1 METKYFLGKTLN
13 DQVFAVYRATF
24 DKGILTEESMWQVP
38 NGTEW
43 KSTKKISEWY
53 FIGSDLIFPST
64 KEEAS
69 KYLPEKL

>member
-13 DQVFAVYRATF
+13 DQVFAVYRAKF
-24 DKGILTEESMWQVP
+24 DKNNLVEESMWQVP

-53 FIGSDLIFPST
+53 FLGSDLIFPSN
-64 KEEAS
+64 KEQAN
-69 KYLPEKL
+69 KYLPEQA